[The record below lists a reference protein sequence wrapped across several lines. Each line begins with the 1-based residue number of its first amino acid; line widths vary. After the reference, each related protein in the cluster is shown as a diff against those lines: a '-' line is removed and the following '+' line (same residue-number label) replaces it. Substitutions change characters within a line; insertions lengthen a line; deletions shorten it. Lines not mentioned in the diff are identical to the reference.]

1 MSTHST
7 APQAEAHEIAQQYEL
22 HELILVPRSN
32 SGVKYDVER
41 SVPVKMIAFPACET
55 TNLK

>member
-1 MSTHST
+1 MHST
-7 APQAEAHEIAQQYEL
+7 APQAEAHEIAQQCEL
-22 HELILVPRSN
+22 RELILVPRSN